1 MVNNYATISSLEDSD
16 LYTKN
21 SSLVKIDWN
30 LDDIG
35 VHLNDEYWYEDDF
48 MRCFTLLIASQKNNN
63 IRTIFFD
70 DVSNADDE
78 IYNVIKQSCRTN
90 DIYIIFFIG
99 NNYAAGHW
107 ITLHI
112 AKITKRLIIIIQD
125 NI

>member
-16 LYTKN
+16 LYSKN

-63 IRTIFFD
+63 SCTIFFD
-70 DVSNADDE
+70 NVSNADD
-78 IYNVIKQSCRTN
+78 
-90 DIYIIFFIG
+90 
-99 NNYAAGHW
+99 
-107 ITLHI
+107 
-112 AKITKRLIIIIQD
+112 
-125 NI
+125 